1 MAKANRS
8 DLDEWNVDEQ
18 RQRQRAIQL
27 ELVEKLKRRQDA
39 GETLLSQQEIDWFKG
54 RPVTDEEMDELKEH
68 IENTM
73 TKNKHFITH
82 EQLRD
87 LRHYERM
94 FANTAET
101 VEALSIGENNDMQ
114 QGFKLGKLHSTL
126 RMQSLNMLSLLG
138 EITNQTIDAVPAI
151 NPDER
156 QW

>member
-1 MAKANRS
+1 M
-8 DLDEWNVDEQ
+8 
-18 RQRQRAIQL
+18 
-27 ELVEKLKRRQDA
+27 
-39 GETLLSQQEIDWFKG
+39 
-54 RPVTDEEMDELKEH
+54 
-68 IENTM
+68 
-73 TKNKHFITH
+73 KNNHYVTH

-101 VEALSIGENNDMQ
+101 IKGLPVGENNDMQ
-114 QGFKLGKLHSTL
+114 QGFELGKLHSTL

-138 EITNQTIDAVPAI
+138 EITAQTMDTVPAI

>member
-1 MAKANRS
+1 
-8 DLDEWNVDEQ
+8 
-18 RQRQRAIQL
+18 
-27 ELVEKLKRRQDA
+27 
-39 GETLLSQQEIDWFKG
+39 
-54 RPVTDEEMDELKEH
+54 
-68 IENTM
+68 M
-73 TKNKHFITH
+73 TKNNHYVTH

-94 FANTAET
+94 FANTAESIK
-101 VEALSIGENNDMQ
+101 ELSTGENNDMQ
-114 QGFKLGKLHSTL
+114 QGFELGKLHSTL

>member
-1 MAKANRS
+1 
-8 DLDEWNVDEQ
+8 
-18 RQRQRAIQL
+18 
-27 ELVEKLKRRQDA
+27 
-39 GETLLSQQEIDWFKG
+39 
-54 RPVTDEEMDELKEH
+54 
-68 IENTM
+68 M

-101 VEALSIGENNDMQ
+101 VEALSVGENNDMQ

-151 NPDER
+151 NPDELE
-156 QW
+156 W